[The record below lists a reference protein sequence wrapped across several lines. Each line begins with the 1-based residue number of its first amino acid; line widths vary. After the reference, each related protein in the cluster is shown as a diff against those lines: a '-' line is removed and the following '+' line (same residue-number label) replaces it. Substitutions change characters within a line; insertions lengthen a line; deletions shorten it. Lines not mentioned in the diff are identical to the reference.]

1 MANWGDNQLKVAGSN
16 LSGLTKNSKIR
27 VAGIGFGQG
36 NVQIDVEYPWQ
47 VIQNQTYT
55 TNSAVGEVSV
65 EFELTTEQQA
75 KDLLAGGLVVQ
86 GNNFILKYVTVENP
100 SSTGGGG
107 TTINIWSGSNDGE
120 NNWFVIYTDNGGKF
134 DNAKE
139 GDILR
144 VTAHPI
150 RNNDWW
156 QFNIANGN
164 YEEVNGYIKNDTNGQ
179 TLSTL
184 GYQEITLTQTG
195 INYLKKG
202 GLMSYKTNLVFTA
215 VDLIQ
220 K

>member
-1 MANWGDNQLKVAGSN
+1 M
-16 LSGLTKNSKIR
+16 
-27 VAGIGFGQG
+27 
-36 NVQIDVEYPWQ
+36 
-47 VIQNQTYT
+47 
-55 TNSAVGEVSV
+55 
-65 EFELTTEQQA
+65 
-75 KDLLAGGLVVQ
+75 
-86 GNNFILKYVTVENP
+86 KYVTVENP
-100 SSTGGGG
+100 SAGGSR